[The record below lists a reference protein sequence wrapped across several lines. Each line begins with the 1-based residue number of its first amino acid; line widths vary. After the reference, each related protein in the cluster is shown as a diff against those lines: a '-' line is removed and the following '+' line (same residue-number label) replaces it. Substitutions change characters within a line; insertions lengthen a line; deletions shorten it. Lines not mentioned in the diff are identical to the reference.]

1 MVVLP
6 AAVTALSWV
15 TLRFL
20 AGGLLVGASAS
31 ATSPLPA
38 SLVSLNVF
46 ESFLRDGSE
55 GTRVRSRHVAR
66 TWCAV
71 LRWRRRTD
79 LQLLD
84 LAAQHLHDVRSDVQ
98 VGVVQLA
105 QHERIQVGLA
115 RALLI
120 NVLDVSD
127 HRHVAREE
135 HRLFDGAA

>member
-71 LRWRRRTD
+71 LGRRTD